1 MTAKPLKALIIDDEL
16 LIRKSIGRI
25 LLQRGHSVS
34 EAENGNVALEIWREV
49 KPDLVLLDFMMPG
62 RNGLEVLKEIEPELK
77 KCVIVMSAYVG
88 QNEHKDFIKE
98 GASHFFSKPFD
109 DIFKFIDEVEKIA
122 NESKTK
128 S

>member
-1 MTAKPLKALIIDDEL
+1 MKKLKALIIDDEL
-16 LIRKSIGRI
+16 LIRKAIGRI
-25 LLQRGHSVS
+25 LQQRGHTIA
-34 EAENGNVALEIWREV
+34 EAENGNEALDVWRKV

-62 RNGLEVLKEIEPELK
+62 RNGLEVLREIEPELK

-122 NESKTK
+122 NGTNNK
-128 S
+128 

>member
-1 MTAKPLKALIIDDEL
+1 MKSKPLKTLIIDDEL

-25 LLQRGHSVS
+25 LSQRGHSVY
-34 EAENGNVALEIWREV
+34 EAENGNIALDVWREV

-62 RNGLEVLKEIEPELK
+62 RNGLEVLREIEPELK

-88 QNEHKDFIKE
+88 QNEHKDFLKE

-122 NESKTK
+122 NGTNSK
-128 S
+128 

>member
-1 MTAKPLKALIIDDEL
+1 MKTLIIDDEF

-25 LLQRGHSVS
+25 LVKRGHEVF
-34 EAENGNVALEIWREV
+34 EAENGNEALDIWREV

-62 RNGLEVLKEIEPELK
+62 RNGLEVLREIEPHLK

-88 QNEHKDFIKE
+88 QNDHKDFIQL

-109 DIFKFIDEVEKIA
+109 DIFKFIDEVIKIGT
-122 NESKTK
+122 SKVK
-128 S
+128 QQS

>member
-1 MTAKPLKALIIDDEL
+1 MKTLIIDDEL

-25 LLQRGHSVS
+25 LKQKGHEVF
-34 EAENGNVALEIWREV
+34 EAENGNEALDIWREV

-62 RNGLEVLKEIEPELK
+62 RNGLEVLKEIEPQLK

-88 QNEHKDFIKE
+88 QNDYKDFIQL

-109 DIFKFIDEVEKIA
+109 DIFKFIDEVERIGTSKI
-122 NESKTK
+122 KQQI
-128 S
+128 

>member
-1 MTAKPLKALIIDDEL
+1 MKPLKALIIDDEL
-16 LIRKSIGRI
+16 LIRKSIGRV
-25 LLQRGHSVS
+25 LKQRGHEIF
-34 EAENGNVALEIWREV
+34 EAENGNVALDVWRES

-88 QNEHKDFIKE
+88 DNEHKDFINH

-109 DIFKFIDEVEKIA
+109 DIFEFINTVEKIA
-122 NESKTK
+122 LGKNN
-128 S
+128 

>member
-1 MTAKPLKALIIDDEL
+1 MKNKFLKTLIIDDEL

-25 LLQRGHSVS
+25 LKQRGHDVS
-34 EAENGNVALEIWREV
+34 EAENGNIALDVWREV
-49 KPDLVLLDFMMPG
+49 RPDLVLLDFMMPG

-88 QNEHKDFIKE
+88 QNEHKDFIKL

-109 DIFKFIDEVEKIA
+109 DIFKFIDQVEEIA
-122 NESKTK
+122 TEQNKK
-128 S
+128 